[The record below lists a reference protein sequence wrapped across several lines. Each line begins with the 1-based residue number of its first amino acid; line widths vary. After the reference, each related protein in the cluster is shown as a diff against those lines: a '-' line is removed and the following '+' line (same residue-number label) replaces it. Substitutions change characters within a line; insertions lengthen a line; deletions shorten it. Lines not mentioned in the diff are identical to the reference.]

1 MTFKNIKKTKN
12 TTVVFFPTCLAGS
25 LVNAL
30 TKDGITD
37 WKILKP
43 HEAQEEFEIQK
54 LPIVNLYNDP
64 DLPSPTKSI
73 RAFVSHFDEI
83 QILDAI
89 YKLHDDPDAMAYRD
103 QQAQL
108 VEIALKQ
115 DGMLD

>member
-30 TKDGITD
+30 TKDGM
-37 WKILKP
+37 KP

-54 LPIVNLYNDP
+54 LPVVNLYNDP

-73 RAFVSHFDEI
+73 RAFVSHFDET